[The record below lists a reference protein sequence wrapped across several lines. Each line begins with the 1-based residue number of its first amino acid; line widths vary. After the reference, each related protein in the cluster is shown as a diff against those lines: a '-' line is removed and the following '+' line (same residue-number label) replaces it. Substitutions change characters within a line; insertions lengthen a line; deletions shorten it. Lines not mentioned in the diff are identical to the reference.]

1 MTTLQNS
8 YCVPKT
14 VEEWSN
20 LGMNP
25 LPEHMGVIGTPDG
38 IGICIGVFRDG
49 KPRRRKNLII
59 DNPDDFKSCT
69 ANQIIDLLHDRIVPW
84 RLEEVGFVNRYA
96 GTYVLNLEHA
106 WMNKYDGGVI
116 VTRAIRFNAV
126 DEQVALSGEPI
137 NITTFTDLMELIRML
152 TPNNTEK

>member
-84 RLEEVGFVNRYA
+84 RLEEIGFQSP
-96 GTYVLNLEHA
+96 VLA
-106 WMNKYDGGVI
+106 KWKYELTLKHVWGEEPFKKPSL
-116 VTRAIRFNAV
+116 RRIRF
-126 DEQVALSGEPI
+126 DKGEMSLDNQPI
-137 NITTFTDLMELIRML
+137 NISKFTDLLSLIRFL
-152 TPNNTEK
+152 TPPPEKT